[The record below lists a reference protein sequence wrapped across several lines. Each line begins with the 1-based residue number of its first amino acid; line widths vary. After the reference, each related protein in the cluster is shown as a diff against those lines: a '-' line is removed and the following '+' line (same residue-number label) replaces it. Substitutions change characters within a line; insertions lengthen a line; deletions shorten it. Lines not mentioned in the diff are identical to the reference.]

1 MVVPNCC
8 SSGLALLALV
18 TVGQVALAGAAPTTT
33 IPSDVVQATIEK
45 LVVMHGQGQAERARR
60 GVAQTAQRWWPA
72 DGDPVSFAAFC
83 EANFVA
89 DPAALA
95 ATVSRL
101 ERVLE
106 QVDGHLHEVRR
117 ELLTPL
123 DLDTGPVS
131 PADRLLADLDPS
143 VHITED
149 LFQTKVAFLALLNF
163 PVHTLSER
171 LAQGPRWDRDV
182 WARSRMMDRFA
193 DRIPAQILQNI
204 STSLTAANAYI
215 ADYNIRMD
223 RLVTRDG
230 KRPFPAGLRLIS
242 HWGLRDE
249 LASHYGE
256 PDALVRQRMIQRV
269 MERIVRQEIP
279 AAVIDNPALEWCPE
293 TNEVRSA
300 PGATTAAGTKLAER
314 EPDRRYAMW
323 LANFHAARAADP
335 YTPTAPTAIARAFD
349 EQREI
354 PEQEV
359 EALLVS
365 VLASQELADL
375 AALVRT
381 RLGRSLEPFDIWYS
395 GFRPRAAYP
404 EAQLDRV
411 VGARYPNV
419 AAFQAGLPH
428 ILTTLGFSSERA
440 KWLAERIVVDPSRGS
455 GHAMGAVRREDAA
468 HLRTRIPPGGMD
480 YKGFNIAIH
489 EMGHNLEQ
497 TFSLHGIDH
506 WFLSGVPN
514 TGFTEAFAMLCQQRD
529 IELLGLPTGGADA
542 AEALG
547 ELWATAEI
555 AAVSLVDMKAWHW
568 LYAHP
573 DASPAQLREAVLAA
587 AREVWNRY
595 YAPLFGQKD
604 AEILAIYSHMITNP
618 LYLPDYPLG
627 HIIAFQLAEKVR
639 GPQFGAEFERMARQ
653 GRLTPSAWM
662 EGAVG
667 RPISARA
674 LLAAARSALAAEGK
688 GK

>member
-1 MVVPNCC
+1 
-8 SSGLALLALV
+8 LALLALV
-18 TVGQVALAGAAPTTT
+18 TIAQVALAGAAPTTT

-60 GVAQTAQRWWPA
+60 GVTQTAQRWWPT
-72 DGDPVSFAAFC
+72 DGDPASFAAFC
-83 EANFVA
+83 EANFLA

-101 ERVLE
+101 ERLLE

-123 DLDTGPVS
+123 DLDTGPVN
-131 PADRLLADLDPS
+131 PVDRLLADLDPS

-171 LAQGPRWDRDV
+171 LAQGPGWDRDA
-182 WARSRMMDRFA
+182 WARSRMMDRFT
-193 DRIPAQILQNI
+193 DRIPAEVLQNI
-204 STSLTAANAYI
+204 STSQTAADAYI

-230 KRPFPAGLRLIS
+230 TRPFPAGLRLIS

-256 PDALVRQRMIQRV
+256 ADALVRQRMIQRV

-279 AAVIDNPALEWCPE
+279 AAVIDNPGLEWCPE

-300 PGATTAAGTKLAER
+300 PGATIAPGTRLAER
-314 EPDRRYAMW
+314 EPDRRYAIW

-349 EQREI
+349 QQREI

-359 EALLVS
+359 DALLVS

-375 AALVRT
+375 AALIRT

-419 AAFQAGLPH
+419 AAFQEDLPH
-428 ILTTLGFSSERA
+428 ILTTLGFSPERA
-440 KWLAERIVVDPSRGS
+440 KWLADRIVVDPSRGS

-468 HLRTRIPPGGMD
+468 HLRTRIRPGGMD

-514 TGFTEAFAMLCQQRD
+514 TGFTEAFAMLCQERD
-529 IELLGLPTGGADA
+529 IEILGLATAGADA
-542 AEALG
+542 ASNALG

-573 DASPAQLREAVLAA
+573 DASPAQLRQAVLAA

-604 AEILAIYSHMITNP
+604 SEILAIYSHMITNP

-639 GPQFGAEFERMARQ
+639 GSQFGAEFERMARQ

-667 RPISARA
+667 RPISAQA
-674 LLAAARSALAAEGK
+674 LLAAARSALAAEGR